1 VPSSVADGL
10 FQKERTPTMLTSI
23 HIQGFKGFKD
33 THIAPLRKVNLIL
46 GGQNVGK
53 TSLLEAVY
61 LGASPIGNVQGLPGV
76 FRLAEGHDSQ
86 RFLDMTFKSIKGA
99 IELEFELDKFLK
111 NVLYKGERASCVTEI
126 NLKELSSFNKSYV
139 GALSFDNFQLR
150 RALQSSHLN
159 LLNNGSPWSP
169 ETLTQPP
176 LAISVNLPTQAEA
189 VRLLDQVVLKRK
201 KRILLEALRRIE
213 PRLEDIHSLSP
224 DGEQRVYLEL
234 DGLDTAVPLP
244 QLGHGFS
251 RLLHLYC
258 SLLVTDAKLALMDE
272 VENGIHYASLP
283 ILFQGV
289 HDMASTQGVQTL
301 MTTHSWDCIRAAYK
315 TFADADALQDFQL
328 IRLEREGDNVRAVVI
343 NGDMLD
349 TVMEAG
355 YEVR

>member
-1 VPSSVADGL
+1 
-10 FQKERTPTMLTSI
+10 MLTSI

-61 LGASPIGNVQGLPGV
+61 LGASPIGNVRGLPAV
-76 FRLAEGHDSQ
+76 FRLAEGHDTQ
-86 RFLDMTFKSIKGA
+86 RFLSMTFKGVKGS
-99 IELEFELDKFLK
+99 IELYLDLNIECQNTFERHRGISNMQPAVLVTAINASEKDTSMHSIFGGVEFDGLKFSQQIRPVSG
-111 NVLYKGERASCVTEI
+111 NHASMGLFKT
-126 NLKELSSFNKSYV
+126 
-139 GALSFDNFQLR
+139 
-150 RALQSSHLN
+150 
-159 LLNNGSPWSP
+159 
-169 ETLTQPP
+169 P
-176 LAISVNLPTQAEA
+176 LAISVNLPNQAEA

-201 KRILLEALRRIE
+201 KRTLLEALRRIE

-343 NGDMLD
+343 NGEMLD

>member
-1 VPSSVADGL
+1 
-10 FQKERTPTMLTSI
+10 MLTSI

-33 THIAPLRKVNLIL
+33 TQITPLRKVNLIL

-61 LGASPIGNVQGLPGV
+61 LGASPVGNVSNLPAV
-76 FRLAEGHDSQ
+76 FRLAEGSDRQ
-86 RFLDMTFKSIKGA
+86 RFLEMTFKGIKGR
-99 IELEFELDKFLK
+99 ISLKFELPALL
-111 NVLYKGERASCVTEI
+111 NSGAGQNGYSSLITEI
-126 NLKELSSFNKSYV
+126 NFPRDDSFGRTFIGGVEIY
-139 GALSFDNFQLR
+139 GTLLFQY
-150 RALQSSHLN
+150 SKSHLDHPPN
-159 LLNNGSPWSP
+159 APVSFAQASTQFP
-169 ETLTQPP
+169 LT
-176 LAISVNLPTQAEA
+176 ISVNLPNQLEA

-201 KRILLEALRRIE
+201 KRILLDALRRIE

-234 DGLDTAVPLP
+234 DGLATAVPLP

-251 RLLHLYC
+251 RLLYLYC
-258 SLLVTDAKLALMDE
+258 SLLVTDAKLALVDE

-283 ILFQGV
+283 ILFKGV
-289 HDMASTQGVQTL
+289 QDMAATQGVQTL

-315 TFADADALQDFQL
+315 TFADAGCLQDFQL

-343 NGDMLD
+343 NDDMLD

>member
-1 VPSSVADGL
+1 
-10 FQKERTPTMLTSI
+10 MLTSI

-33 THIAPLRKVNLIL
+33 TQITPLRKVNLIL

-61 LGASPIGNVQGLPGV
+61 LGASPVGNVSNLPAV
-76 FRLAEGHDSQ
+76 FRLAEGSDRQ
-86 RFLDMTFKSIKGA
+86 RFLEMTFKEVKGL
-99 IELEFELDKFLK
+99 IELCLDRRIECQTVHERLRGISNMQPAVLVTAINPAEKTPSNPILFAGVEFGGIKFSQQIRPSSASTPPNEL
-111 NVLYKGERASCVTEI
+111 
-126 NLKELSSFNKSYV
+126 FN
-139 GALSFDNFQLR
+139 F
-150 RALQSSHLN
+150 
-159 LLNNGSPWSP
+159 
-169 ETLTQPP
+169 P
-176 LAISVNLPTQAEA
+176 LAISVNLPNQAEA

-201 KRILLEALRRIE
+201 KRALLEALRRIE
-213 PRLEDIHSLSP
+213 PRLEDMHSLSP

-234 DGLDTAVPLP
+234 DGLATAVPLP

-251 RLLHLYC
+251 RLLYLYC
-258 SLLVTDAKLALMDE
+258 SLLVTDAKLALVDE

-283 ILFQGV
+283 ILFKGV
-289 HDMASTQGVQTL
+289 QDMAATQGVQTL

-315 TFADADALQDFQL
+315 TFADAGCLKDFQL

-343 NGDMLD
+343 NDDMLD

>member
-1 VPSSVADGL
+1 V
-10 FQKERTPTMLTSI
+10 
-23 HIQGFKGFKD
+23 
-33 THIAPLRKVNLIL
+33 
-46 GGQNVGK
+46 
-53 TSLLEAVY
+53 
-61 LGASPIGNVQGLPGV
+61 
-76 FRLAEGHDSQ
+76 LA
-86 RFLDMTFKSIKGA
+86 
-99 IELEFELDKFLK
+99 
-111 NVLYKGERASCVTEI
+111 
-126 NLKELSSFNKSYV
+126 
-139 GALSFDNFQLR
+139 
-150 RALQSSHLN
+150 
-159 LLNNGSPWSP
+159 
-169 ETLTQPP
+169 LTQTP
-176 LAISVNLPTQAEA
+176 LAISVNLPSQFNTVQ
-189 VRLLDQVVLKRK
+189 LLDQVVLKRK
-201 KRILLEALRRIE
+201 KRTLLEALRRIE

-234 DGLDTAVPLP
+234 NGLDTAVPLQ

-283 ILFQGV
+283 LLFQGV

-301 MTTHSWDCIRAAYK
+301 MTTHSWDCIRAAYQ

>member
-1 VPSSVADGL
+1 
-10 FQKERTPTMLTSI
+10 MLTSI
-23 HIQGFKGFKD
+23 HIQGFKNFKD
-33 THIAPLRKVNLIL
+33 TQITPLRKVNLIL

-61 LGASPIGNVQGLPGV
+61 LGAGPVDRVQSLPAV

-86 RFLDMTFKSIKGA
+86 RFLDMTFKGVEGRIQLGLDCEIEAQTIRERLRGISNMQPAVLVTA
-99 IELEFELDKFLK
+99 INPSEE
-111 NVLYKGERASCVTEI
+111 N
-126 NLKELSSFNKSYV
+126 
-139 GALSFDNFQLR
+139 
-150 RALQSSHLN
+150 
-159 LLNNGSPWSP
+159 
-169 ETLTQPP
+169 TLTPSLFAGVEFGGLRFLQKIRPTSESTPPQELFNSP
-176 LAISVNLPTQAEA
+176 LAISVNLPNQVEA

-201 KRILLEALRRIE
+201 KRTLLEALRRIE
-213 PRLEDIHSLSP
+213 PRLEDVHSLSP

-234 DGLDTAVPLP
+234 DGLPTAVPLP

-251 RLLHLYC
+251 RLLYLYC
-258 SLLVTDAKLALMDE
+258 SLLVTDAKLALVDE

-283 ILFQGV
+283 ILFKGV
-289 HDMASTQGVQTL
+289 QDMAATQGVQTL

-315 TFADADALQDFQL
+315 TFADAGCLQDFQL

-343 NGDMLD
+343 NDDMLD